1 MTTFKKWK
9 VLMFGIL
16 LLFVSGCSSDSNTKT
31 TSLPLRDNTPR
42 VLQPEASGIHTVG
55 NDLVTI
61 DISNTSQGYIMVE
74 YLGQN
79 NKVKVQITIPNEESP
94 YTYDKHDGYEVFPLT
109 GGNGTY
115 KIKIF
120 ENLSDTKYAQIYSHE
135 FTVQLE
141 NEYLPFLY
149 PNQYVNFTADSK
161 VVTKGKDVVENTT
174 TDLEAVQ
181 AVYHYIVDTI
191 SYDYDTAADIENG
204 DLTQYLPDV
213 DATLQQKKGICF
225 DYAAL
230 MATMLRSQ
238 NIPTKL
244 QIGYVVSNKN
254 KGIYHAWIGVYIKDI
269 GWIDNLI
276 QFDGKSWKILD
287 PTFASDKESGGPA
300 KEDKYQA
307 KYYY

>member
-1 MTTFKKWK
+1 MGTVKKCI
-9 VLMFGIL
+9 VVSCSVFL
-16 LLFVSGCSSDSNTKT
+16 LCLTACQSKSA
-31 TSLPLRDNTPR
+31 TSTNITYRDNTPH
-42 VLQPEASGIHTVG
+42 VLTPEAKEEKIIG

-61 DISNTSQGYIMVE
+61 DISSVDQGYIMID
-74 YLGQN
+74 YHGSN
-79 NKVKVQITIPNEESP
+79 NKVKIQLSIPNVDTP
-94 YTYDKHDGYEVFPLT
+94 YTYDKYTGYEVFPLT

-115 KIKIF
+115 KIKVF
-120 ENLSDTKYAQIYSHE
+120 ENITDSKYAQIFSQDFE
-135 FTVQLE
+135 VVLE

-149 PNQYVNFTADSK
+149 PNQYVNFTTETQAVAVGQE
-161 VVTKGKDVVENTT
+161 VVKKSS

-181 AVYHYIVDTI
+181 AVYHYIVNTI
-191 SYDYDTAADIENG
+191 EYDYNKAKEIQNG
-204 DLTQYLPDV
+204 NITQYVPDV
-213 DATLQQKKGICF
+213 DKTLKQKKGICF

-244 QIGYVVSNKN
+244 QIGYVISNKN
-254 KGIYHAWIGVYIKDI
+254 EGIYHAWIGVYIKDI

-287 PTFASDKESGGPA
+287 PTFASDKDSGGPA